1 MVIFRSYT
9 ASVSYWLAPMYV
21 EYSGIDFQYSSQH
34 VHNVSHTAQVY
45 NALYSYCGGCAGF
58 QSKDVQFTQSIY
70 YIVYCILYI
79 INTIYYIVYRLCILY
94 TI

>member
-1 MVIFRSYT
+1 MVIFRRYT

-45 NALYSYCGGCAGF
+45 NALYTYCGGCAGF
-58 QSKDVQFTQSIY
+58 IY
-70 YIVYCILYI
+70 IYIYIYTYILYI
-79 INTIYYIVYRLCILY
+79 YIY
-94 TI
+94 TNFDGQNF

>member
-34 VHNVSHTAQVY
+34 VHNVNHTAQGC

-58 QSKDVQFTQSIY
+58 QSKDIQSTQSIDM
-70 YIVYCILYI
+70 
-79 INTIYYIVYRLCILY
+79 
-94 TI
+94 